1 MQDLKTKLIE
11 NLMSEKE
18 AGVYLAMLEL
28 GPASV
33 QDIAKKAEV
42 NRATTY
48 VILEAL
54 KKRGLV
60 TGIERDKKNLFAA
73 ESPERIL
80 GMIAEEL
87 NRVKNKEGS
96 MQEIIPSLM
105 AIFKAV
111 EDKPRV
117 RYYEGE
123 GGIKSC
129 REAQLELARSCRFCC
144 TYIHYDKNVV
154 AAAKVHEKE
163 RLKMSSGR
171 LKVKILYSIE
181 DGVDIPMF
189 CPNVELKQLPKHTPP
204 FHGELNVFDNFVILA
219 TAKTKPIGVILES
232 GDFAGLCKSFFEL
245 LWNF

>member
-1 MQDLKTKLIE
+1 MQDLKAKLVE
-11 NLMSEKE
+11 NVMSEKE
-18 AGVYLAMLEL
+18 AGVYMAMLEL

-33 QDIAKKAEV
+33 QDIAKKSGV

-48 VILEAL
+48 VMLEAL

-60 TGIERDKKNLFAA
+60 TCVERNKKTLFAA

-87 NRVKNKEGS
+87 SQVKDKEGS
-96 MQEIIPSLM
+96 VREIIPSLM
-105 AIFKAV
+105 ALFKAV

-129 REAQLELARSCRFCC
+129 REAQLELSRSCRFCY
-144 TYIHYDKNVV
+144 TYIHFDNNIV
-154 AAAKVHEKE
+154 AVAKVNEKE

-171 LKVKILYSIE
+171 LKVKILYSID
-181 DGVDIPMF
+181 DGVELPLF
-189 CPNVELKQLPKHTPP
+189 GPNVELKQLPKHTPP
-204 FHGELNVFDNFVILA
+204 FQGELNVFDNFVLLA

-232 GDFAGLCKSFFEL
+232 GDFAVLCKSFFEL